1 MGRTQLQDAVP
12 MRLGQSFH
20 AYAKV
25 INRDITRIKEAIK
38 EVEYVN
44 MGGTAIGTAIKH
56 KPNVFAPYCRKSF
69 TYNWYFL

>member
-1 MGRTQLQDAVP
+1 

-44 MGGTAIGTAIKH
+44 MGGTAIGTAINTSPMYLH
-56 KPNVFAPYCRKSF
+56 HIVENLHF
-69 TYNWYFL
+69 